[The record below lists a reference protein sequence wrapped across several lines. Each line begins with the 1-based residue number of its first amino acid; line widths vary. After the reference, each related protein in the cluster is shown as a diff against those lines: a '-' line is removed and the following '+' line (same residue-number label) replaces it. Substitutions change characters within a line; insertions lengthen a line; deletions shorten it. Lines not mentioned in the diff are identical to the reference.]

1 MPESQ
6 PTKEIPALRCATAGM
21 NDWLAANS
29 EVIIPCANWPVVS
42 AYGPYSGVM
51 WRPGQ
56 ALKIGQL
63 IITFG
68 ATKTNLC
75 QFDNNILICKG
86 ILNSY
91 LGVLLPLR

>member
-1 MPESQ
+1 MGHTPEWCSR
-6 PTKEIPALRCATAGM
+6 T
-21 NDWLAANS
+21 
-29 EVIIPCANWPVVS
+29 
-42 AYGPYSGVM
+42 
-51 WRPGQ
+51 GQ

-68 ATKTNLC
+68 ATKTDLC